1 MSNFLIVDPVKAED
15 GLDYVF
21 AYMSAAYG
29 NQFVRSFDG
38 VSTDMVRMVWQKEL
52 GTYLQSKA
60 VLDYA
65 LSNLPTDW
73 PPSVFKFRDICKK
86 SPDVFDLDT
95 RGGVEKLAHQVGI
108 QYWDQLEQFHI
119 YRDRVVSKAKDME
132 AQNLL
137 PGQLR
142 IK

>member
-15 GLDYVF
+15 GLDYIF

-29 NQFVRSFDG
+29 NQFVRSFEG
-38 VSTDMVRMVWQKEL
+38 VNIDMVRMVWQKEL
-52 GTYLQSKA
+52 GNYLQSKV

-65 LSNLPTDW
+65 LSNLPHDW
-73 PPSVFKFRDICKK
+73 PPSVFKFREICKR
-86 SPDVFDLDT
+86 SPDVYDLDT

-108 QYWDQLEQFHI
+108 THWNQTEQFQV
-119 YRDRVVSKAKDME
+119 YRERVLSKAREME
-132 AQNLL
+132 SQNLL
-137 PGQLR
+137 HGQLR